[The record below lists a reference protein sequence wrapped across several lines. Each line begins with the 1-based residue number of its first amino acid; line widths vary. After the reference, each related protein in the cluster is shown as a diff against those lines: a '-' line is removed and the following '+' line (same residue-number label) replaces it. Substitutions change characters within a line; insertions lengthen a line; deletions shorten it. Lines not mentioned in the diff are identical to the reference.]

1 MLDEEDLKL
10 RQTAARGKYGRLFI
24 SFVDRWDYR
33 WRATFDDIE
42 EILGFALPPSAR
54 RHSAWWSNTKSHSHA
69 LAWLAAGWKVSE
81 VDMEAEMLVFEGPKF
96 EPMPWEKR
104 GKINLDEF
112 WPVHHAKLLQKDATF
127 SREEI
132 YEDRI

>member
-1 MLDEEDLKL
+1 MLDEEDMKL

-69 LAWLAAGWKVSE
+69 LAWLAAGWKKSSI
-81 VDMEAEMLVFEGPKF
+81 DMKGEMVVFERPRPAPK
-96 EPMPWEKR
+96 PPVKR
-104 GKINLDEF
+104 GKIDF
-112 WPVHHAKLLQKDATF
+112 PVHHVDAWPEGL
-127 SREEI
+127 SLRREDI
-132 YEDRI
+132 YEERI

>member
-1 MLDEEDLKL
+1 MLDQEDLKL
-10 RQTAARGKYGRLFI
+10 RQTAARGRYSRLFI

-33 WRATFDDIE
+33 WRATFEDIE

-54 RHSAWWSNTKSHSHA
+54 RHSAWWSNTKSHSQA
-69 LAWLAAGWKVSE
+69 LAWIAAGWKKSSI
-81 VDMEAEMLVFEGPKF
+81 DMKGEMVVFERPR
-96 EPMPWEKR
+96 PVPRPPVKR
-104 GKINLDEF
+104 GKIDF
-112 WPVHHAKLLQKDATF
+112 PVHRAKLLQKDATF